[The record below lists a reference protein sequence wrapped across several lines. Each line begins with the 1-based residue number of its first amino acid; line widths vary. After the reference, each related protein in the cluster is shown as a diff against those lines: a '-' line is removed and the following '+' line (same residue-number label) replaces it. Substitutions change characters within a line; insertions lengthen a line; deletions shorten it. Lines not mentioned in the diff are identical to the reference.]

1 MHSWQKVTK
10 NLSFRTNIYER
21 ESCLMKKFDDL
32 PWEKKEKI
40 YKGAMI
46 FSIIVHIIAM
56 AAIIHGYMTMNS
68 FLEFLQFL
76 EQTGI

>member
-1 MHSWQKVTK
+1 
-10 NLSFRTNIYER
+10 
-21 ESCLMKKFDDL
+21 MKKFDDL

-56 AAIIHGYMTMNS
+56 AAIIHGYMTINS